1 MWNRREFL
9 TQISLVVMLP
19 RGLAAQESQTATS
32 KVGTDLSPDHL
43 QVLAAAMDEIIP
55 KGDGMPSAT
64 DAGGLEYLQ
73 YLGWQ
78 YQNIEREMAAF
89 LEKVQQAASARFGKD
104 FPGLQHEQRV
114 QLLANLEKDRA
125 PGFARFVG
133 YIYEAYYTRPQV
145 QGAISCAKPPAITDE
160 LALLLAPVRNM
171 KRLYREV
178 P

>member
-9 TQISLVVMLP
+9 TQMSLVVMLP

-55 KGDGMPSAT
+55 KGDGMRSAT

-89 LEKVQQAASARFGKD
+89 LEKIQQAASARFGKD
-104 FPGLQHEQRV
+104 FTVCNMSSVFNCLQTLKRIVHPA
-114 QLLANLEKDRA
+114 LRA
-125 PGFARFVG
+125 LSAM
-133 YIYEAYYTRPQV
+133 
-145 QGAISCAKPPAITDE
+145 S
-160 LALLLAPVRNM
+160 M
-171 KRLYREV
+171 KRITRAHESRV
-178 P
+178 PSHGQSHQLSLVSSNCSSLRFET